1 MKPIKTNDGQ
11 TRVVNESTDI
21 EQKAKTSVR
30 WRKQIKLLKNNK
42 ITKIFRAWK

>member
-11 TRVVNESTDI
+11 ARVINDSENVE
-21 EQKAKTSVR
+21 EKVKTSVR
-30 WRKQIKLLKNNK
+30 LRKQIKLLKNNK

>member
-11 TRVVNESTDI
+11 TRVINDSENVE
-21 EQKAKTSVR
+21 EKVKTSVR
-30 WRKQIKLLKNNK
+30 LRKQIKLLKNNK